1 MNALIV
7 KLWQI
12 FLLLSFVFFLTTV
25 SAQKNDT
32 VFFLNGDRISGEIKD
47 FQYGYLTYKTYGVS
61 TVSIKYD
68 KIATFFSNKDFEI
81 IFKDGRRR
89 FGSFATSHLDQFVNI
104 VTTNDTLLTPLVE
117 VVEIT
122 PIKKRFWKRLSGNVD
137 LGYSY
142 TKASTLSHLNFSSNL
157 KYQQKNYFTRL
168 QLNSNITDQK
178 NQDRADKNDATLT
191 IYRRL
196 KKSWFGLGTFSS
208 ERNSELG
215 LDLRLQGGL
224 GVGNEIVHT
233 NSNNL
238 LAALG
243 VMVNKEWSSD
253 TTEARVNVDGFVGVA
268 YRLFRF
274 KDPEI
279 DITSNVTAYP
289 SFTVKNRWRINFD
302 IKVKIEIIND
312 MYFSLSFYDNYDSK
326 PASDAASNNDFGATT
341 SLGYSF

>member
-1 MNALIV
+1 MNQHNIKYL
-7 KLWQI
+7 QI
-12 FLLLSFVFFLTTV
+12 FLFFAFIIVV
-25 SAQKNDT
+25 STATAQKNDT
-32 VFFLNGDRISGEIKD
+32 VYFLNGDRVSGEIKSYK
-47 FQYGYLTYKTYGVS
+47 YGYMNYKTYGVS
-61 TVSIKYD
+61 TVDIKYD
-68 KIATFFSNKDFEI
+68 KIATFYSNKNYEI

-89 FGSFATSHLDQFVNI
+89 FGSFAKSHLDQFVNI
-104 VTTNDTLLTPLVE
+104 VTTNDTILTPLIE
-117 VVEIT
+117 VIEIT
-122 PIKKRFWKRLSGNVD
+122 PIKNRFWKRLSGNVD

-142 TKASTLSHLNFSSNL
+142 SKASTVSQLNFSSNL

-178 NQDRADKNDATLT
+178 NQDRTDKNDASLS

-243 VMVNKEWSSD
+243 VMVNKEWSTD
-253 TTEARVNVDGFVGVA
+253 TTEARVNVDGFVGVS

-279 DITSNVTAYP
+279 DITSNFITYP

-312 MYFSLSFYDNYDSK
+312 MYFSLSFYDNYDSE
-326 PASDAASNNDFGATT
+326 PASDAASNNDFGVTT